1 VPSRKEIQWSQL
13 KVGSLIVAGAAIL
26 IFLIFLMS
34 GSTGGLFSKKLI
46 VRTYFTG
53 ASGLKKGAP
62 VTIEDVTVGNVSSIR
77 LVPSHNP
84 TPVEITL
91 RIGGSS
97 ASMVHTDSI
106 AAIAQSGVL
115 GDSYVNITSAHAIGP
130 EPKNNAEIPARTV
143 STIQQV
149 VDTSQDAL
157 QQASTLMKKASTLVD
172 ALNSGEGTAGK
183 LIHDPELYN
192 HLTKLSANL
201 ESVTQSISK
210 GNGTLGKLVKDDTLY
225 TKLNATVDQLH
236 EVATGL
242 NEGKGTAGK
251 LLKDETLYNNL
262 NASMANLNKLL
273 TGVNNGEGSLGKL
286 AKDPKLAK
294 QLDGAVTNLNSLLS
308 GINDGKGTIGQLAV
322 NRSAYDNLNAT
333 LGESKQLIQ
342 AIRENPKK
350 YLVIHLKLF

>member
-1 VPSRKEIQWSQL
+1 MPSRKEIQWSQL
-13 KVGSLIVAGAAIL
+13 KVGALVVAGAAIL

-34 GSTGGLFSKKLI
+34 GTTGGLFSKKLI
-46 VRTYFTG
+46 LRTYFSG

-62 VTIEDVTVGNVSSIR
+62 VTIEDVTVGNITAIK
-77 LVPSHNP
+77 LVPSRNP
-84 TPVEITL
+84 TPVEVTIQV
-91 RIGGSS
+91 GGD
-97 ASMVHTDSI
+97 AAKMVHTDSI
-106 AAIAQSGVL
+106 AAIAQAGVL
-115 GDSYVNITSAHAIGP
+115 GDSYVNITSGHASGP

-157 QQASTLMKKASTLVD
+157 TQATTLMKKANVLMDS
-172 ALNSGEGTAGK
+172 LNSADGTAGK
-183 LIHDPELYN
+183 LIHDPALYN
-192 HLTKLSANL
+192 HLTQLTTNL
-201 ESVTQSISK
+201 ETLTASINK

-236 EVATGL
+236 DVATGL

-251 LLKDETLYNNL
+251 LLKDDSLYNNL
-262 NASMANLNKLL
+262 NSAVANTNKL
-273 TGVNNGEGSLGKL
+273 VEGINRGDGALGKL
-286 AKDPKLAK
+286 AKDPKFAA

-308 GINDGKGTIGQLAV
+308 GINEGKGTIGQLAV

-333 LGESKQLIQ
+333 LDQSKQLVQ